1 MEPILVSSA
10 VAVPVWKTI
19 AVGTFANSFALRN
32 ALDAAGCGNRNSVE
46 EVLARPAFTLSAT
59 KTEVELFAV
68 SAPELGFQTKQHRCR
83 TFMRALNIWV
93 LDLRQQRSLRN

>member
-46 EVLARPAFTLSAT
+46 EVLARPAFNPMIDCALRKIFRDIDSACDWVRRRQW
-59 KTEVELFAV
+59 E
-68 SAPELGFQTKQHRCR
+68 QH
-83 TFMRALNIWV
+83 
-93 LDLRQQRSLRN
+93 